1 VSLSFLWRRDQSEL
15 LEEMIAKGI
24 NAILIKTA
32 SMGLSP
38 QKHCGRSLA
47 QLQPM
52 FEKLVCAIIIML
64 LTVIRKQQLDS
75 MFVEKEVN
83 MRQ

>member
-52 FEKLVCAIIIML
+52 FEKLVCAIIML